1 MAYRAVKAS
10 LFIMCIAPLTW
21 ANDMLDGVTF
31 AAMDGMFFGQ
41 EMEMP
46 EVLTAARLRQSQLD
60 TPASVTVIEADTI
73 AALGF
78 KDIEEIF
85 RLVPGMFVGYH
96 SNYGEKTPS
105 VSYHGTNLPEHRRL
119 QVLIDG
125 RSVFKPGL
133 ARVDWV
139 DIPIAV
145 EDIARIEVIRGPNSA
160 AYGANSYLGTIN
172 ILTKHPQDEKAI
184 TLKVTAGNRDVQNSY
199 VNVAS
204 ELNGTGIRWTIGS
217 KQKSGFDFLDNGE
230 DNRDSIEGVYTSLR
244 TYTQLTSSLNMQW
257 QAGYKSGTNQQKDE
271 IDLIDYVTPEDID
284 AEDYFIWSKFTKDI
298 SSSQSA
304 HIQVYSEKFI
314 RETQWQA
321 CLAGS
326 QNCGDLNK
334 DMIETK
340 SEIEYQHTSIWSDQL
355 RTVMGA
361 RVRLD
366 EFDSETYNQG
376 YSKNQNNSAFTNV
389 EYRAMP
395 NILLNL
401 GGMYE
406 EDELNGDE
414 FSPRVAL
421 NWLVSDIDTIRFV
434 YSEAIRS
441 PDLYE
446 KEGNTIYTFKNFTVS
461 GVPTDDLNYPLGEAT
476 GLLNSEKIYSHE
488 ISYFGLYPSISG
500 QLDIKLFYDKLTGLI
515 SETLD
520 DPSLLTNTVQLIQS
534 GVEGQFKVKVNA
546 KNDFMISFAYLD
558 VDDDFSSNKD
568 ASGELTSAAERES
581 SLSADTS
588 GSIAWMTRFDNQT
601 RFASAIYHVNNWN
614 IYTSD
619 EGYEFTRLDLNASKD
634 FMLSSGH
641 TVTLQSALQYRL
653 DNDPLVRDKNNYDDD
668 YLIYVSGQLKF

>member
-1 MAYRAVKAS
+1 
-10 LFIMCIAPLTW
+10 
-21 ANDMLDGVTF
+21 
-31 AAMDGMFFGQ
+31 
-41 EMEMP
+41 
-46 EVLTAARLRQSQLD
+46 
-60 TPASVTVIEADTI
+60 
-73 AALGF
+73 
-78 KDIEEIF
+78 
-85 RLVPGMFVGYH
+85 
-96 SNYGEKTPS
+96 S

-184 TLKVTAGNRDVQNSY
+184 TLKLTAGNRDVQNSY

-204 ELNGTGIRWTIGS
+204 ELNGTDIRWTIGS
-217 KQKSGFDFLDNGE
+217 KKKSGFDFLDNGD

-257 QAGYKSGTNQQKDE
+257 QAGYKTGTNQQKDE
-271 IDLIDYVTPEDID
+271 ISIIDYITPEDID
-284 AEDYFIWSKFTKDI
+284 AEDYFLWSKFTKDI

-314 RETQWQA
+314 RETRWYA

-334 DMIETK
+334 DIAETK
-340 SEIEYQHTSIWSDQL
+340 SEIEYQHTSIWSEQL
-355 RTVMGA
+355 RTVMGF
-361 RVRLD
+361 RIRLD

-376 YSKNQNNSAFTNV
+376 YSKNLNNSAFTNV
-389 EYRAMP
+389 EYRASP
-395 NILLNL
+395 NMLLNL

-406 EDELNGDE
+406 DDELNGDE

-421 NWLVSDIDTIRFV
+421 NWLISDVDTIRFV

-446 KEGNTIYTFKNFTVS
+446 KEGNTVYTFKNFTAS
-461 GVPTDDLNYPLGEAT
+461 GIPTDDLVYPLGEAT

-488 ISYFGLYPSISG
+488 ISYFGLYPAISG

-520 DPSLLTNTVQLIQS
+520 DPSMLTNTVQMVQS

-546 KNDFMISFAYLD
+546 NNDFMISFAYLD
-558 VDDDFSSNKD
+558 VDDDFPSNKD
-568 ASGELTSAAERES
+568 ANGELTSEAERES

-588 GSIAWMTRFDNQT
+588 GSIAWMTRLDNQT
-601 RFASAIYHVNNWN
+601 RFAGAIYHVNNWN

-634 FMLSSGH
+634 FTLPSGY
-641 TVTLQSALQYRL
+641 TLTLQSALQYRF
-653 DNDPLVRDKNNYDDD
+653 DDDPLVRDKNNYEDD
-668 YLIYVSGQLKF
+668 YLIYVSGQVKF